1 MEPAAISARPAVT
14 TMAVESMTPETP
26 AARANGTVRPSAMPI
41 TMSRTIA
48 LAVKWCSTCGVSGMV
63 PHILTM
69 STAASRYPLAMPP
82 EATILLGA
90 ALVFL
95 GFVVGTFGT
104 LIGAGG
110 GFLLV
115 PLLLIGYHF
124 QPPDAVGTSLALVFL
139 NAASGSFAYL
149 RQRQVDLSLGW
160 KFAAATIP
168 GAIGGAYLTRA
179 MSSHAFSFAFG
190 ALLILIAV
198 LLFSGITAAP
208 SARADARQIV
218 DASGAAHVY
227 HVDVWK
233 GVIVSFVAGV
243 LSSAFGIGGGIIH
256 VPVLIVVLGLPVHI
270 ATATSHFVL
279 SISTLVGAGTF
290 FALGPVDLTTTILM
304 GAVIRTERPQRA
316 LERPVRRH
324 RDPRA
329 DARCA
334 RRRRVGAAG
343 LPRPLR
349 ERRAHRRRL
358 RLLPPGAEDGDA
370 LLGPP
375 ADDGGL
381 RIGHRPHA
389 RRTRESA
396 GRPVA
401 ARRPRRDRRHQRREL
416 AAW

>member
-1 MEPAAISARPAVT
+1 MAMAPAAISATPAVT
-14 TMAVESMTPETP
+14 TSAVESTAPETP
-26 AARANGTVRPSAMPI
+26 AASAKGTVRPSDIPI
-41 TMSRTIA
+41 TTSLTIA
-48 LAVKWCSTCGVSGMV
+48 LAVKWCSTCGVSGMA
-63 PHILTM
+63 PHILM
-69 STAASRYPLAMPP
+69 
-82 EATILLGA
+82 
-90 ALVFL
+90 
-95 GFVVGTFGT
+95 
-104 LIGAGG
+104 IGAGG

-149 RQRQVDLSLGW
+149 RQRRVDLSLGW

-190 ALLILIAV
+190 TLLILIAV

-227 HVDVWK
+227 HVDAWK

-256 VPVLIVVLGLPVHI
+256 VPFLIVVLGLPVHV

-290 FALGPVDLTTTILM
+290 FALGHVDLTTTVLM
-304 GAVIRTERPQRA
+304 GAGILAGAQVGARLSIRT
-316 LERPVRRH
+316 RPVTI
-324 RDPRA
+324 
-329 DARCA
+329 
-334 RRRRVGAAG
+334 RRV
-343 LPRPLR
+343 L
-349 ERRAHRRRL
+349 
-358 RLLPPGAEDGDA
+358 A
-370 LLGPP
+370 LALVLVGIRMV
-375 ADDGGL
+375 L
-381 RIGHRPHA
+381 HA
-389 RRTRESA
+389 LTIR
-396 GRPVA
+396 
-401 ARRPRRDRRHQRREL
+401 
-416 AAW
+416 

>member
-1 MEPAAISARPAVT
+1 MAPAAISARPAVT

-48 LAVKWCSTCGVSGMV
+48 LAVKWCSTCGVSGV
-63 PHILTM
+63 APHILTI

-124 QPPDAVGTSLALVFL
+124 PPADAVGTSLSLVFL

-149 RQRQVDLSLGW
+149 RQRRVDLQLGW

-179 MSSHAFSFAFG
+179 MSSREFSVAFG
-190 ALLILIAV
+190 ALLVLIAV

-208 SARADARQIV
+208 SARAGARRIV
-218 DASGAAHVY
+218 DTSGAAHVY
-227 HVDVWK
+227 HVDTWK
-233 GVIVSFVAGV
+233 GVVVSFLVGI
-243 LSSAFGIGGGIIH
+243 LSSVFGIGGGIIH
-256 VPVLIVVLGLPVHI
+256 VPFLIVVLSLPVHI

-279 SISTLVGAGTF
+279 SISTLVGAATF
-290 FALGPVDLTTTILM
+290 FALGHVDLTTTALM
-304 GAVIRTERPQRA
+304 GAGILAGAQ
-316 LERPVRRH
+316 LG
-324 RDPRA
+324 
-329 DARCA
+329 AR
-334 RRRRVGAAG
+334 VSV
-343 LPRPLR
+343 
-349 ERRAHRRRL
+349 
-358 RLLPPGAEDGDA
+358 
-370 LLGPP
+370 
-375 ADDGGL
+375 
-381 RIGHRPHA
+381 
-389 RRTRESA
+389 RTRPA
-396 GRPVA
+396 TI
-401 ARRPRRDRRHQRREL
+401 RRILAFAL
-416 AAW
+416 AAVGIRMVLHGLAIGLW

>member
-48 LAVKWCSTCGVSGMV
+48 LAVKWCSTCGVSGMA
-63 PHILTM
+63 PHILTI

-104 LIGAGG
+104 
-110 GFLLV
+110 
-115 PLLLIGYHF
+115 
-124 QPPDAVGTSLALVFL
+124 SLALVFL

-149 RQRQVDLSLGW
+149 RQRRVDLSLGW

-190 ALLILIAV
+190 ALLILIAA

-227 HVDVWK
+227 HVDAWK
-233 GVIVSFVAGV
+233 GVIMSFVAGV

-256 VPVLIVVLGLPVHI
+256 VPFLIVVLGLSVHV

-290 FALGPVDLTTTILM
+290 FALGHVDLTTTILM
-304 GAVIRTERPQRA
+304 GAGILTGAQVGARLSIRT
-316 LERPVRRH
+316 RPVTIRRFL
-324 RDPRA
+324 A
-329 DARCA
+329 LTLVL
-334 RRRRVGAAG
+334 VGIRMV
-343 LPRPLR
+343 L
-349 ERRAHRRRL
+349 H
-358 RLLPPGAEDGDA
+358 A
-370 LLGPP
+370 LAIGP
-375 ADDGGL
+375 
-381 RIGHRPHA
+381 
-389 RRTRESA
+389 
-396 GRPVA
+396 
-401 ARRPRRDRRHQRREL
+401 
-416 AAW
+416 W